1 MIYEKTDAGRQVLTT
16 HQADFPRS
24 LRTLL
29 LLVDGTRSDTELL
42 ALLAGR
48 GADLQAFTALRER
61 ELIREVPAP
70 LAPSAPRLDAG
81 NGAASTLPSAATPQA
96 KPATRT
102 SAFAKLSQGLRA
114 ALESHADSPRE
125 VSAGLAEIIKCAAV
139 ADADL
144 FAWLERHV
152 DELRAQQQPAVTHAV
167 QRIQQIRDRIEAED
181 RQQGRS
187 PSPLDFGLALG
198 HVVESILGY
207 GRYLHGEAIGL
218 GMLLA
223 TDMAQALGLQN
234 AASAERL
241 RRLLQSAGLPMAPP
255 RAPTARWLEL
265 LPVDDAAGAAHMR
278 CVLLRDLSTPLS
290 QAVPREQVLQVLER
304 AGALSA

>member
-1 MIYEKTDAGRQVLTT
+1 
-16 HQADFPRS
+16 
-24 LRTLL
+24 LL
-29 LLVDGTRSDTELL
+29 LIDGTRRDTDLL
-42 ALLAGR
+42 ALLASS
-48 GADLQAFTALRER
+48 GADLQAFAALRDR
-61 ELIREVPAP
+61 NLIREVPQQ
-70 LAPSAPRLDAG
+70 LAASAPRL
-81 NGAASTLPSAATPQA
+81 GADNDTSSTFPSAAMPQA
-96 KPATRT
+96 KPAPRT
-102 SAFAKLSQGLRA
+102 SAFAKLGQGLRA

-139 ADADL
+139 ADAEL

-152 DELRAQQQPAVTHAV
+152 DELRAQQQPAVAHAV
-167 QRIQQIRDRIEAED
+167 QRIQQIRDRIETED
-181 RQQGRS
+181 RQQRRS

-218 GMLLA
+218 GMLMA
-223 TDMAQALGLQN
+223 TDVAQALGLQN

-265 LPVDDAAGAAHMR
+265 LPMDGEVGNEHMR
-278 CVLLRDLSTPLS
+278 CVLLRDLSVPLS
-290 QAVPREQVLQVLER
+290 QAVPREQVLQVLEH
-304 AGALSA
+304 AGALAT